1 MANADVNAATV
12 YGLTSLMLA
21 AGRGTFCHI
30 VVFNFL
36 AITLRQPNIESSY
49 E

>member
-1 MANADVNAATV
+1 MAKADVNAATV

-21 AGRGTFCHI
+21 AGRGTFRHLI
-30 VVFNFL
+30 SFNFL
-36 AITLRQPNIESSY
+36 AITIESSY